1 MKITFPYVGGYVDNP
16 LKNDEVANYL
26 ATTWL
31 KESAIWSAAL
41 VTLMKKAL
49 KKHIYDND
57 QHMEG
62 VINNVKVQPDRKMV
76 CDEPALYFHGRWK
89 DDREAN
95 RTFTVDLEKMAG
107 TVSWRKGKA
116 RKSKVL
122 TKDAR
127 ENEAFM
133 KENSTWDKGRRG
145 LGAQQLLQLKLYD
158 IFKKQ
163 KGSINYSYWHDK
175 MTKEIREAGVGDMK
189 GMGYH
194 NFRNWM
200 NGKNGKDRLISESAM
215 KGMQHFVEIMEGN

>member
-1 MKITFPYVGGYVDNP
+1 
-16 LKNDEVANYL
+16 
-26 ATTWL
+26 
-31 KESAIWSAAL
+31 
-41 VTLMKKAL
+41 
-49 KKHIYDND
+49 
-57 QHMEG
+57 
-62 VINNVKVQPDRKMV
+62 
-76 CDEPALYFHGRWK
+76 
-89 DDREAN
+89 
-95 RTFTVDLEKMAG
+95 MAE
-107 TVSWRKGKA
+107 TVSRRKGKA
-116 RKSKVL
+116 NKAKVL
-122 TKDAR
+122 MEDAR

-189 GMGYH
+189 GMGYD